1 METTRLGERHLYRAS
16 HHNLSHVSVSCLTCD
31 GEQLQSSSYMTEL
44 YWCFLFSFVLHHSLM
59 TWMTHDGPTFNAM
72 LQSCFML
79 IFTNALLSM
88 HKIPFIWDLTFVVF
102 THSSLNN
109 SLLFS
114 AMMSLCRARIRTS
127 GASWWQSGPR
137 GQRQEY
143 QDKRWQR
150 GNTSLAINLQCC

>member
-1 METTRLGERHLYRAS
+1 MVSIRSITIQTSPVFLETSYQLKSTRTMQNFNDEWSLVR
-16 HHNLSHVSVSCLTCD
+16 
-31 GEQLQSSSYMTEL
+31 LQNWILIIFFVYFVTHIWML
-44 YWCFLFSFVLHHSLM
+44 MMVLHLM
-59 TWMTHDGPTFNAM
+59 L

-88 HKIPFIWDLTFVVF
+88 HEIPFIWDLTFVVF

-137 GQRQEY
+137 GQREEY